1 MFGRIKKWLVDR
13 RLKKRR
19 SLFRYWNG
27 KREVYGDPFS
37 IWRQILNHPK
47 FNAET
52 MAFLV
57 DEGSEP
63 ETTICVEAMCEIF
76 GVQRWDAETQ
86 TGLTDMEIIMLLDGF
101 DNYLSTVK
109 KNSSLG
115 ATSSPATASES
126 STSTEPQTEATNSS
140 ADATSTSS
148 EQSCA
153 GG

>member
-1 MFGRIKKWLVDR
+1 MFGRIKKWLADR
-13 RLKKRR
+13 RLKNRR

-27 KREVYGDPFS
+27 ERDVYGDPFY

-76 GVQRWDAETQ
+76 GVQRWDSDTQ
-86 TGLTDMEIIMLLDGF
+86 SGLTDMEIIMLLDSF
-101 DNYLSTVK
+101 DAYLSGVK
-109 KNSSLG
+109 KNSSTG
-115 ATSSPATASES
+115 ATSSPPTDSES
-126 STSTEPQTEATNSS
+126 STSTEAPKEATSS
-140 ADATSTSS
+140 SSGANSTSS